1 MPFDLFIVS
10 SDPEKKVI
18 VMDEMGYDD
27 HEVAATG
34 LARFDN
40 LVQVNPPKD
49 ILLMPTWRDWIN
61 TDEQFL
67 KSEYFLAYSNLI
79 QNEKLLQLLEEYNV
93 NINFYPHYRAQDYFQ
108 SEIENMHE
116 RIKFIPLGSQTVQ
129 QLLIDHALLIT
140 DYSSVSFD
148 FTLLNK
154 PVVYYHFDV
163 ERFFRKG
170 ILRPV
175 EETFIGGI
183 GTYEEE
189 LVTIIEDRIKSHFA
203 NFEYEITGI
212 IKHQDQHN
220 SQRIYEEVQQLIENK
235 KAAKV

>member
-1 MPFDLFIVS
+1 
-10 SDPEKKVI
+10 PEKQVI

-79 QNEKLLQLLEEYNV
+79 QNEKLLQLLEECNV

-140 DYSSVSFD
+140 DYSSVRDRKSTRLNSSHVKISYAVFCLKKKKIKKNYLLCLSSPSLVFYTRLRSVLPPSSPGYELLSTDKYSLFPSSFPHYPW
-148 FTLLNK
+148 K
-154 PVVYYHFDV
+154 
-163 ERFFRKG
+163 
-170 ILRPV
+170 
-175 EETFIGGI
+175 
-183 GTYEEE
+183 
-189 LVTIIEDRIKSHFA
+189 
-203 NFEYEITGI
+203 
-212 IKHQDQHN
+212 
-220 SQRIYEEVQQLIENK
+220 
-235 KAAKV
+235 